1 MMKACFLI
9 LYFAS
14 YLCWGLCFGLGGG
27 FCFNACFILPS
38 QWFVRKRGLVN
49 GMGNTG
55 VAFGG
60 MVFSPLANH
69 LIQTLGYRN
78 ALRVMGCMVFV
89 LLALGT
95 ALARTRY
102 PPPSRKRSN
111 ESIASSEE
119 ENNNNAEKSQSNKKR
134 RSSCLSSP
142 LISIPFGLF
151 MIFALLAPLGY
162 LIPFYLMPTYAT
174 QVLGTS
180 ESMGS
185 SLVTIGN
192 AANIVCRVVLGFTAD
207 RVGQCNTLFTTTLLS
222 GKL

>member
-1 MMKACFLI
+1 M
-9 LYFAS
+9 
-14 YLCWGLCFGLGGG
+14 GGG
-27 FCFNACFILPS
+27 FCFNASFILPS

-49 GMGNTG
+49 GVGNTG

-60 MVFSPLANH
+60 MVFSPLANY

-78 ALRVMGCMVFV
+78 ALRVMGCIVFV

-95 ALARTRY
+95 ALARARY

-111 ESIASSEE
+111 ESIVSSEE
-119 ENNNNAEKSQSNKKR
+119 ENNNDDEKSQSNKKR
-134 RSSCLSSP
+134 RPSSWFSSP

-192 AANIVCRVVLGFTAD
+192 AANIICRIVLGATAD
-207 RVGQCNTLFTTTLLS
+207 RIGQCNTLFTTTLLS
-222 GKL
+222 GKLQLSLFVHAHANVCCATFHN